1 MLITFA
7 LFKAVYSTFPPSYPH
22 FYVNLNKLENFAKTI
37 ISLLKGAFVLVKGV
51 NKTVIEV
58 NNTGSKLFEK
68 IVFYV
73 TPEYGNLNAK
83 QLKRA
88 AANFSFNYDS
98 SLQKSTLRK
107 RVKKHK
113 ILKYL
118 LFFGLSTLVILGVC
132 LLFL

>member
-1 MLITFA
+1 M
-7 LFKAVYSTFPPSYPH
+7 
-22 FYVNLNKLENFAKTI
+22 
-37 ISLLKGAFVLVKGV
+37 VKGV
-51 NKTVIEV
+51 SKTVIEV

-98 SLQKSTLRK
+98 TLQKTALRK
-107 RVKKHK
+107 RVKRRK
-113 ILKYL
+113 IIKISIVSAASVLV
-118 LFFGLSTLVILGVC
+118 GLGIC